1 MLLDLYSMA
10 EDHRIVR
17 WNSKKG
23 IKLAEYSAFGTG
35 ACKNSFAVCE
45 RLNKI
50 IGIAARHNQKN
61 YLRILDMKRGKSVY
75 IKAGK
80 TTLQFVTFARKKG
93 YIYTLNVF
101 NQLGVWYLNSQRKIQ
116 ALSLFG
122 GSCVYTMGINPRD
135 ESLFLAGGSDSLQ
148 ILMKDKSVVSV
159 NISNGES
166 TFNAIWMDRRNERVY
181 LARENNMITVL
192 RGRRVLS
199 RHSNSTNSQNSSR
212 ATFSSKSDSSSE
224 QKSSFLKYL
233 AGNQPKKS
241 LLFQNYG
248 RGSNAVQKGKTSW
261 RTSENRE
268 NKARSFRT
276 RNKRMSHAV
285 QINKRTSFALPGLGA
300 LRKPKSS
307 ERQMLQ
313 CGNGKLSAI
322 LASPFKDNQRSLK
335 KICSSAEEKIKFQK
349 LRNLC
354 SQNLKLK
361 TLASVNSDNS
371 CVFNIHKHSLA
382 SRDLEDFTNTF
393 MPKTQTLE
401 SIQDFSTQI
410 KNQNISGH
418 RLSNTLGTISF
429 EKPSILKNQVT
440 QENLANK
447 SRESPNLQKNRH
459 SLMAIKILP
468 VNNNNNNNQKESQEE
483 SSEISNEEDKE
494 ESEPWHQVNNIFDNE
509 SSGQNNKLGLN
520 FGNLHFIKETD
531 YENSQYSNSVS
542 SPSIDIEKRQSM
554 NSCLLCP
561 KTTIKRSS
569 FNPKSNDLQ
578 NPLLLNPNAILQ
590 ESKGFQ
596 GPGNLMTRPK
606 LTVNSMNF
614 NDNTLSSNEHNKNLI
629 EQNDLLSV
637 GRSSFHNV
645 RTFSFEE
652 KHFHNGGT
660 KRKSQFKNE
669 IDTDASEKSVDT
681 DLELELEQ

>member
-1 MLLDLYSMA
+1 MG
-10 EDHRIVR
+10 EDQKIVK

-23 IKLAEYSAFGTG
+23 HKLAEYPGFGTG

-50 IGIAARHNQKN
+50 IGIAARNNQKN
-61 YLRILDMKRGKSVY
+61 YLRILDMKRGKSAY

-80 TTLQFVTFARKKG
+80 TALQFVTFARKKG
-93 YIYTLNVF
+93 YIYTIDVF
-101 NQLGVWYLNSQRKIQ
+101 NQLGVWFINSQRKIQ

-122 GSCVYTMGINPRD
+122 GSCVYTMAINPRD

-148 ILMKDKSVVSV
+148 ILTKDNSAVSV
-159 NISNGES
+159 KISNQES
-166 TFNAIWMDRRNERVY
+166 TFNAIWMDRRNERIY

-199 RHSNSTNSQNSSR
+199 SHSNSTNSQHSSR

-224 QKSSFLKYL
+224 HKHSFLKYMT
-233 AGNQPKKS
+233 ANRPKKS

-248 RGSNAVQKGKTSW
+248 RGKNGLGKDKTSW

-268 NKARSFRT
+268 NKARAFRT
-276 RNKRMSHAV
+276 RNKRLSHVV
-285 QINKRTSFALPGLGA
+285 QINKRTSFALPGLKA
-300 LRKPKSS
+300 LTKPKSS

-313 CGNGKLSAI
+313 FDNGKLSEI

-335 KICSSAEEKIKFQK
+335 KICSSAEDKIKFQK

-354 SQNLKLK
+354 SQNSKLK

-371 CVFNIHKHSLA
+371 CVFNIHKHSFV
-382 SRDLEDFTNTF
+382 SRDLEDFTHNF

-401 SIQDFSTQI
+401 SIQDIPIQI
-410 KNQNISGH
+410 KKQNISGQ
-418 RLSNTLGTISF
+418 RLSNTMGTISF
-429 EKPSILKNQVT
+429 DRPNILKTHAT

-447 SRESPNLQKNRH
+447 SRDPQILRKNHH
-459 SLMAIKILP
+459 SLTAIKILQ
-468 VNNNNNNNQKESQEE
+468 VNNNNNQFGSQENT
-483 SSEISNEEDKE
+483 SEIKNKEDTD
-494 ESEPWHQVNNIFDNE
+494 ESEPWHQIKQKFNNQSSNQDNT
-509 SSGQNNKLGLN
+509 LGLN

-531 YENSQYSNSVS
+531 SENSQYSNSVS
-542 SPSIDIEKRQSM
+542 SPADDIEKRQSM

-569 FNPKSNDLQ
+569 FNPHSNDLQ
-578 NPLLLNPNAILQ
+578 SPLLLNPNAILQ
-590 ESKGFQ
+590 KSKGLQ
-596 GPGNLMTRPK
+596 APGNLMKRPK

-614 NDNTLSSNEHNKNLI
+614 NDIKLSSNQHNKNLV

-637 GRSSFHNV
+637 GRSSFDNI

-652 KHFHNGGT
+652 NHFESGGA

-669 IDTDASEKSVDT
+669 IDTDASEKSLDT
-681 DLELELEQ
+681 DLEMELEE